1 MLGQLP
7 AAQREVIA
15 LAYFGELS
23 TTEIASELSLPLAG
37 LCSSRVLLM
46 PAARAVAWLLEHEAA
61 RAASEGPRG
70 VEDADGHRAASA
82 HAVGGRIEPGG
93 DHEPDDVAEVLW
105 RHHTVRD
112 DFQTRLGID

>member
-1 MLGQLP
+1 
-7 AAQREVIA
+7 
-15 LAYFGELS
+15 
-23 TTEIASELSLPLAG
+23 
-37 LCSSRVLLM
+37 M